1 MVFRLWDYVFE
12 RRKITECD
20 RSNLCNRNLAKIGW
34 CSLLRGGKK
43 VRISVMPFTCGLFR
57 LNSLFSLV
65 T

>member
-1 MVFRLWDYVFE
+1 MCLKEGKSQNVTEVTYVIE
-12 RRKITECD
+12 ILQKLGGVL
-20 RSNLCNRNLAKIGW
+20 S
-34 CSLLRGGKK
+34 RGGKK